1 MSETGVKER
10 NQKFLLQMEQERV
23 AKLCDQTIDLR
34 GKVPGQC
41 FPVSLVNGTHH
52 LDDRSLLWLKEL
64 MSQSGDEFTI
74 GVYEQLMNRLI
85 EARKSN
91 DSGTKLG
98 MRPGEE
104 SDGSV
109 TPEIIALDQ
118 TIARKESRVIMT
130 MSVKLEVGELSFQA
144 ATLDVSINAIKLA
157 VKRLFCVEAGNKIA
171 VDFEDLHAEYEE
183 PCLLRVPYTVLQVT
197 HNESTTHLILKRH
210 AVCDELFVDWMEE
223 WLQRID
229 NSRSKINLDDRLF
242 IYTLERYKRL
252 FCRNLSYPVFWYRN
266 KSMKFMHSSAR
277 AVSAWNF
284 HTHEDRSEGDP
295 VGEFA
300 GYLAR
305 QKKSII
311 MLVYLWNDGKNT
323 YTFCNADCLGAS
335 LKSIVSWLKGQPEW
349 RIVLLA
355 SKKIRSLDKAQ
366 AEELLLLGRDLD
378 AAYGEKLLR
387 HAATLDTLGFAV
399 DVSSIFNNLPL
410 GSDTSF
416 SAPKVEPVPK
426 QAKVDGGSFDFVV
439 KRFEDRYKIKTAVEI
454 ELESGDKIETES
466 VDISR
471 QGLQVCLPPHC
482 TVKLDQRIVV
492 SYTLWNRLLRRVSLD
507 MLPYRVARIV
517 HRNNK
522 IDVGLVLIKNQV
534 DRAVAEFFSETIE
547 QNAAES
553 ELCDK
558 DRTDSFS
565 AAVFS
570 SLLANNTLTL
580 PFFLGRDKDG
590 KRIIQ
595 AVLNNKSNRGIFSQ
609 FKDSLESYDW
619 SVLQQL
625 APRLSAALSALPAGE
640 ESSGGILRCGI
651 YSYQIL
657 ADSTYQ
663 WVTQTD
669 LELKTET
676 QKSAF
681 IKQAMQSEKYC
692 FFHCAITP
700 LKSNEE
706 THSALELQHFS
717 SKFPHKIKAIQKKF
731 NGLLAVGELTD
742 VTRIFE
748 MLYRDKS
755 H

>member
-23 AKLCDQTIDLR
+23 AKLCDRTIDLR

-64 MSQSGDEFTI
+64 MSQSSGDFTI
-74 GVYEQLMNRLI
+74 GVYEQLMNRLS

-91 DSGTKLG
+91 DSDTLLG

-104 SDGSV
+104 SDGSA
-109 TPEIIALDQ
+109 TTEIIALDQ
-118 TIARKESRVIMT
+118 TIVRKESRVIMT
-130 MSVKLEVGELSFQA
+130 LSVKLKVSDLTFQA
-144 ATLDVSINAIKLA
+144 STLDVSINAIKLA
-157 VKRLFCVEAGNKIA
+157 VKRLFCIDTDDKVV
-171 VDFEDLHAEYEE
+171 VDFEDLYAEYKE
-183 PCLLRVPYTVLQVT
+183 PYLLGVPYTVLQVT
-197 HNESTTHLILKRH
+197 HNDSTTHLILKRH
-210 AVCDELFVDWMEE
+210 AECNELFVDWMEE

-242 IYTLERYKRL
+242 IYTQERYKRL

-266 KSMKFMHSSAR
+266 QSVKFMHSSAR
-277 AVSAWNF
+277 AVSVWNF
-284 HTHEDRSEGDP
+284 HTHENRSKGNP
-295 VGEFA
+295 VSEFA

-305 QKKSII
+305 QKKSIL

-323 YTFCNADCLGAS
+323 YTFCNADCPNTS
-335 LKSIVSWLKGQPEW
+335 LKSIVSWLKARPEW

-355 SKKIRSLDKAQ
+355 SKKIRSLVNAQ

-387 HAATLDTLGFAV
+387 HVATLDTLGFAV

-410 GSDTSF
+410 GSDTNF
-416 SAPKVEPVPK
+416 AAPKLEPVPK
-426 QAKVDGGSFDFVV
+426 QANADFGLFDFVV
-439 KRFEDRYKIKTAVEI
+439 KRCEDRYKINTAVEI

-466 VDISR
+466 VDVSS
-471 QGLQVCLPPHC
+471 QGLQVRIPLNC
-482 TVKLDQRIVV
+482 KLKVDQRIAVT
-492 SYTLWNRLLRRVSLD
+492 YTLWNRLLRRVSLE

-517 HRNNK
+517 HRNK
-522 IDVGLVLIKNQV
+522 YMVLGLGLIKNQI
-534 DRAVAEFFSETIE
+534 DRAVAQFFSETIE

-558 DRTDSFS
+558 DRTDCFS

-570 SLLANNTLTL
+570 SLLANNILSL

-590 KRIIQ
+590 KRIVQ
-595 AVLNNKSNRGIFSQ
+595 AVLSNKSNRGIFSL
-609 FKDSLESYDW
+609 FKDSLKSYDW

-625 APRLSAALSALPAGE
+625 APRLSAALSALPTDE
-640 ESSGGILRCGI
+640 ESNGRILRCGI
-651 YSYQIL
+651 YSYQVL

-669 LELKTET
+669 LDMKTET

-681 IKQAMQSEKYC
+681 IKQAMQSQKYC

-706 THSALELQHFS
+706 THTASELQHFS
-717 SKFPHKIKAIQKKF
+717 SKFPHKIKAIRKKF
-731 NGLLAVGELTD
+731 NGLLAIGELTD